1 MIVYE
6 VRNTFG
12 EDHSY
17 VFNLKS
23 ESEKLDHKSKK
34 LLHVSPFIEMNGEYE
49 FSTDLNSSQVKIII
63 KEISDKKHLLT
74 ASFIGKAKDLND
86 KNLFFNFLF
95 YPLLTFKVI
104 FGIHFQALLL
114 WLKNIKYVKHKHS
127 KYKKISY
134 NNEYKLKDD

>member
-1 MIVYE
+1 
-6 VRNTFG
+6 
-12 EDHSY
+12 
-17 VFNLKS
+17 
-23 ESEKLDHKSKK
+23 
-34 LLHVSPFIEMNGEYE
+34 MNGEYE

-74 ASFIGKAKDLND
+74 ASFTGKAKDLND
-86 KNLFFNFLF
+86 KNLFLNFLF

-114 WLKNIKYVKHKHS
+114 WLKNIKYVKHIKS

-134 NNEYKLKDD
+134 NNEYTLNDD